1 MLWQTTVK
9 LFLTILHHKE
19 ARRKML
25 FLFSIV
31 TLLFTVLGF
40 KLFGDFLEQHPL
52 IFSLYWL
59 FSLVLVTLMLMMA
72 IYDFLMTRKDIK
84 DIKDAE
90 LQKMLGEIKKE
101 ISEKRNDE

>member
-1 MLWQTTVK
+1 MLWQNTVK
-9 LFLTILHHKE
+9 LFLTILHHKG

>member
-9 LFLTILHHKE
+9 LFLTILHHKR

-31 TLLFTVLGF
+31 TLLFTILGF

-84 DIKDAE
+84 NLKNAE
-90 LQKMLGEIKKE
+90 LQKMLGKIKKE

>member
-9 LFLTILHHKE
+9 LFLTILHHKG

-84 DIKDAE
+84 DMKDAE

>member
-9 LFLTILHHKE
+9 LFLTILHHKG

-84 DIKDAE
+84 DAE

>member
-9 LFLTILHHKE
+9 LFLTILHHKG

-59 FSLVLVTLMLMMA
+59 FSLVLVALMLMMA

>member
-1 MLWQTTVK
+1 
-9 LFLTILHHKE
+9 
-19 ARRKML
+19 
-25 FLFSIV
+25 
-31 TLLFTVLGF
+31 
-40 KLFGDFLEQHPL
+40 
-52 IFSLYWL
+52 
-59 FSLVLVTLMLMMA
+59 MLMMA

>member
-1 MLWQTTVK
+1 MIWQTTVK
-9 LFLTILHHKE
+9 LFLTILHHKG

>member
-1 MLWQTTVK
+1 MLWQTIVN
-9 LFLTILHHKE
+9 LFLTILRHKR

-25 FLFSIV
+25 FIFSIV

-40 KLFGDFLEQHPL
+40 KLFGNFLEQHPL
-52 IFSLYWL
+52 IFLLYWL
-59 FSLVLVTLMLMMA
+59 FSLVLVILMLMMA

-84 DIKDAE
+84 NLKDVE

>member
-9 LFLTILHHKE
+9 LFLTILHHKG